1 MMHEFR
7 NGFDEVQKKALNM
20 EITEQTVENEIDD
33 NINTQNNSQEIEN
46 NEPRGETYKNTQ
58 RTDINIIE

>member
-7 NGFDEVQKKALNM
+7 HGFDEVQKKALNM

>member
-1 MMHEFR
+1 
-7 NGFDEVQKKALNM
+7 M

-46 NEPRGETYKNTQ
+46 NEPRGETYKNT
-58 RTDINIIE
+58 